1 MSLRTQL
8 RRRKWRAAT
17 LALAAVLAVSGC
29 GDAEATAD
37 DLDRLEQAYAAADP
51 VLGEEVFADGCS
63 VCHGRDGGGGVGA
76 ALDGV
81 SERLS
86 VRDHLSVV
94 WSGRGSMPPF
104 GGLLTDAQIASV
116 VAYQRNTF
124 SPEQL
129 DPEQTSPDHNGAGQI
144 GAEQIDSDHNGAGQN
159 VR

>member
-1 MSLRTQL
+1 MNALSCPPSRSSLSTRCT
-8 RRRKWRAAT
+8 WRVFA
-17 LALAAVLAVSGC
+17 LALAVVLAIAGC

-37 DLDRLEQAYAAADP
+37 DLDRLEQAYAAADL

-81 SERLS
+81 GERLS
-86 VRDHLSVV
+86 VREHLSVV

-116 VAYQRNTF
+116 VAYQRSAF

-129 DPEQTSPDHNGAGQI
+129 DPEQI
-144 GAEQIDSDHNGAGQN
+144 GSDHNGAGQN
-159 VR
+159 VG